1 MNEESK
7 KTDSA
12 KKNRKYVR
20 VTEEQRQLL
29 IDLMSQN
36 EHLTIRDA
44 TDMLQIKYESAKAIW
59 TVYKKQGR
67 KHSLTSNSRPVI
79 SGPIV

>member
-7 KTDSA
+7 KTDST
-12 KKNRKYVR
+12 KKSREYLR
-20 VTEEQRQLL
+20 VPEEQRQLL

-44 TDMLQIKYESAKAIW
+44 SDMLQIKYESAKAIW
-59 TVYKKQGR
+59 SVYKKQGR
-67 KHSLTSNSRPVI
+67 KHSLTSNSKPVI
-79 SGPIV
+79 SGSII

>member
-12 KKNRKYVR
+12 KKNREYVR

-59 TVYKKQGR
+59 TVY
-67 KHSLTSNSRPVI
+67 
-79 SGPIV
+79 